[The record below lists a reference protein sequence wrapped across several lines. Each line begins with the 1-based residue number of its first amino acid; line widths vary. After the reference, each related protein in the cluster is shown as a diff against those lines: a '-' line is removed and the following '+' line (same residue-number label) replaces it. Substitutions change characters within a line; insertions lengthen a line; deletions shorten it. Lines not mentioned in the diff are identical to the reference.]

1 MLDSPQ
7 SRRHTVTLMAFV
19 KLDTGILD
27 STLWTDPADSRIFV
41 TALLMAMPREIE
53 TPMEQ
58 LSVRSLERTGFL
70 VPPGWYGFIGAAGV
84 GIVRRA
90 HISDDEG
97 LPALERLGDE
107 DPASR
112 SSAFGGRRL
121 VRVDGG
127 YIVLNFMNYRDKDH
141 TARQRSQRYRDRKAS
156 LRDDTL
162 QDCDVTQSDNRG
174 QRSEALST
182 APSDEQ
188 NLSSLESSTTTA
200 RAKPEDFSA
209 AWSKATAGL
218 QDFQRVAELTAKRK
232 RQCEALQDAGI
243 TIQRFALACSCIQD
257 SAFLLGAN
265 DRGQRCTFD
274 WLISDPTNVIK
285 VCDGTYADSSLRRG
299 RDVSALD
306 RPRSPG
312 VHKP

>member
-1 MLDSPQ
+1 
-7 SRRHTVTLMAFV
+7 MAFV

-53 TPMEQ
+53 NPMQQ
-58 LSVRSLERTGFL
+58 LSVRSLAHTGFV

-90 HISDDEG
+90 HISETEG
-97 LPALERLGDE
+97 LPALERLGAE

-112 SSAFGGRRL
+112 SSDFGGRRL

-162 QDCDVTQSDNRG
+162 QGRNVTQSEDRG
-174 QRSEALST
+174 QKTDALST
-182 APSDEQ
+182 TPPPPGDQ
-188 NLSSLESSTTTA
+188 NLSSLETGTTSA

-218 QDFQRVAELTAKRK
+218 QGFQRVAELTTKRK
-232 RQCEALQDAGI
+232 RQIQAIQDAGI
-243 TIQRFALACSCIQD
+243 TLQRFSLACANIQD
-257 SAFLLGAN
+257 STFLLGAN

-274 WLISDPTNVIK
+274 WLIADPTNVIK
-285 VCDGTYADSSLRRG
+285 VCDGTYADSGYRR
-299 RDVSALD
+299 
-306 RPRSPG
+306 
-312 VHKP
+312 KP